1 MEKDYCVYCHIN
13 NINGKRY
20 IGITCQKPERRWK
33 NGKGYINNNYFYR
46 AIQKY
51 GWHNFSHNVLYTD
64 LNKEDAERIE
74 IELIAKYGTINPNR
88 GYNIEK
94 GGNGTEKF
102 TPEIKKKI
110 SDALTGH
117 SCSEETKRKIRNS
130 KIGEPT
136 GRRGVKMT
144 PEQVEKNRLSHI
156 GQPAWNRGR
165 AWTREE
171 RAKCNG
177 KAVICIETGVE
188 YLTAHEAAIDTKTD
202 FSSICKCCRG
212 MAKTVGGYH
221 WRYKEE
227 WEIPA
232 DE

>member
-1 MEKDYCVYCHIN
+1 MEKDYCVYCHTN

-102 TPEIKKKI
+102 TPEIKKKDQRCFDRTFLFRGNKKKNKKFQDWETDREAWGKD
-110 SDALTGH
+110 DAGTG
-117 SCSEETKRKIRNS
+117 
-130 KIGEPT
+130 
-136 GRRGVKMT
+136 
-144 PEQVEKNRLSHI
+144 
-156 GQPAWNRGR
+156 
-165 AWTREE
+165 
-171 RAKCNG
+171 
-177 KAVICIETGVE
+177 
-188 YLTAHEAAIDTKTD
+188 
-202 FSSICKCCRG
+202 
-212 MAKTVGGYH
+212 
-221 WRYKEE
+221 
-227 WEIPA
+227 
-232 DE
+232 